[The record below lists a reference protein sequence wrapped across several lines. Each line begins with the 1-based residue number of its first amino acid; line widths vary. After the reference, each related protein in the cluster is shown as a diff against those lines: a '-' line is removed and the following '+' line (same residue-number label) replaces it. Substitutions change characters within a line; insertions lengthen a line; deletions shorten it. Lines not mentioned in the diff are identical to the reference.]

1 MNSGNFDNFFVQLND
16 SFPVLPSLESGQ
28 HSDAPASVFAQSA
41 EDTPP
46 PPHPQENDVPSSGT
60 LSILDAH
67 GQTLFSD
74 LNALKS
80 SLKSRFSEEKTESE
94 LVASAHEI
102 LDRWNPSIACGC
114 KITNIAIL
122 AAGITFNALKDALE
136 HGKFGECIKKHFP
149 QYSKSTICN
158 YRDYA
163 AIPKVE
169 EYLHVPYTHLLLI
182 HSIAKGLLA
191 NSSDP
196 VRELLSKLG
205 TKDAADLPIDKEEI
219 TRLFGEAVFTQKLEE
234 KGVSISDDSIERL
247 VNAGMANDA
256 TIAKLITSSDPETT
270 VAEILSM
277 SGDKNRKAVSGAQH
291 GKCTQKLTVETSISR
306 LKARLEKEIQQNVLS
321 YSDTEGFKAFLDK
334 ANTYYEKMKSKL
346 TPPTKGGE

>member
-1 MNSGNFDNFFVQLND
+1 M
-16 SFPVLPSLESGQ
+16 
-28 HSDAPASVFAQSA
+28 
-41 EDTPP
+41 
-46 PPHPQENDVPSSGT
+46 
-60 LSILDAH
+60 
-67 GQTLFSD
+67 
-74 LNALKS
+74 
-80 SLKSRFSEEKTESE
+80 
-94 LVASAHEI
+94 
-102 LDRWNPSIACGC
+102 
-114 KITNIAIL
+114 
-122 AAGITFNALKDALE
+122 
-136 HGKFGECIKKHFP
+136 
-149 QYSKSTICN
+149 
-158 YRDYA
+158 
-163 AIPKVE
+163 
-169 EYLHVPYTHLLLI
+169 I